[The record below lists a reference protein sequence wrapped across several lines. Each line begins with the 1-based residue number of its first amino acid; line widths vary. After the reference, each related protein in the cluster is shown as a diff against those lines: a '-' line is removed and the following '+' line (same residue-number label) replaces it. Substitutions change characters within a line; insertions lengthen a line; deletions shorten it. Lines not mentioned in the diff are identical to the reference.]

1 MVTLQM
7 IQEAQESLKGIA
19 RKTPLENANRLG
31 ENIYIKS
38 ENLQLTGAFKIRG
51 AYNKI
56 RSLTPEEASHGVIAC
71 SAGNH
76 AQGIALS
83 ATKLGIKSVICMPE
97 GAPISKVEATR
108 SYGAEVVLVPG
119 IYDDAARRPSVFPRS
134 TATPSRI
141 PLTIPMSLPVRAPSV
156 WRSWSSF
163 PKWSRSWSPSAA
175 AV

>member
-56 RSLTPEEASHGVIAC
+56 RSLTPEATMLR
-71 SAGNH
+71 
-76 AQGIALS
+76 AL
-83 ATKLGIKSVICMPE
+83 LCP
-97 GAPISKVEATR
+97 
-108 SYGAEVVLVPG
+108 
-119 IYDDAARRPSVFPRS
+119 PRS
-134 TATPSRI
+134 WA
-141 PLTIPMSLPVRAPSV
+141 
-156 WRSWSSF
+156 SS
-163 PKWSRSWSPSAA
+163 P
-175 AV
+175 

>member
-56 RSLTPEEASHGVIAC
+56 RSLTPEEASHRLLRRQPC
-71 SAGNH
+71 SGHCSVRHEAGHQVRDLH
-76 AQGIALS
+76 ARGRSHLQGGGYPQLR
-83 ATKLGIKSVICMPE
+83 C
-97 GAPISKVEATR
+97 
-108 SYGAEVVLVPG
+108 
-119 IYDDAARRPSVFPRS
+119 
-134 TATPSRI
+134 
-141 PLTIPMSLPVRAPSV
+141 
-156 WRSWSSF
+156 
-163 PKWSRSWSPSAA
+163 
-175 AV
+175 

>member
-76 AQGIALS
+76 AQGHC
-83 ATKLGIKSVICMPE
+83 SVRH
-97 GAPISKVEATR
+97 EAGHQVRDLHARGR
-108 SYGAEVVLVPG
+108 SHLQGGGHPQL
-119 IYDDAARRPSVFPRS
+119 RR
-134 TATPSRI
+134 
-141 PLTIPMSLPVRAPSV
+141 
-156 WRSWSSF
+156 
-163 PKWSRSWSPSAA
+163 
-175 AV
+175 

>member
-31 ENIYIKS
+31 ENIYIKA

-97 GAPISKVEATR
+97 GAPTAAECFETLLARGIIIRPLK
-108 SYGAEVVLVPG
+108 SY
-119 IYDDAARRPSVFPRS
+119 
-134 TATPSRI
+134 
-141 PLTIPMSLPVRAPSV
+141 SLPDLLRVSIGNQQENLA
-156 WRSWSSF
+156 F
-163 PKWSRSWSPSAA
+163 LSAMA
-175 AV
+175 DIIARKGEKA

>member
-56 RSLTPEEASHGVIAC
+56 ASLSDEQLARGIVTA

-76 AQGIALS
+76 AQIVAF
-83 ATKLGIKSVICMPE
+83 A
-97 GAPISKVEATR
+97 
-108 SYGAEVVLVPG
+108 
-119 IYDDAARRPSVFPRS
+119 PRS
-134 TATPSRI
+134 
-141 PLTIPMSLPVRAPSV
+141 RA
-156 WRSWSSF
+156 
-163 PKWSRSWSPSAA
+163 A
-175 AV
+175 